1 MDYVELFLTASSRQV
16 TLMWYMHLTSL
27 WHKAP
32 KKKRITT
39 AILLSHVGIFFS
51 SRAVWH
57 DWCLI
62 VKKWNKHFMALL
74 ETWTSSLGLLSL
86 SLLLGSSGI
95 SFRPLLTRVEML
107 LSSQATIALV
117 GLKLHVEADSRTTSG
132 GYITHTQSPIISCE
146 KIRWEVEILIH
157 TFATDHKEFTI
168 CELPP
173 PSSPSSTTSVHSF
186 SFLWLLLPITTR

>member
-1 MDYVELFLTASSRQV
+1 
-16 TLMWYMHLTSL
+16 
-27 WHKAP
+27 
-32 KKKRITT
+32 
-39 AILLSHVGIFFS
+39 
-51 SRAVWH
+51 
-57 DWCLI
+57 
-62 VKKWNKHFMALL
+62 MALL

-168 CELPP
+168 CELSPPLHPP
-173 PSSPSSTTSVHSF
+173 PLPPVYTVLASCGCYYLLQQDNLPLSLKHQLPSYNTVELPSLKQL
-186 SFLWLLLPITTR
+186 FLADSYFYQVFQGCCSQ

>member
-32 KKKRITT
+32 KKKKNYNCNTT
-39 AILLSHVGIFFS
+39 LTCRHIFLFKGS
-51 SRAVWH
+51 VTWLVP
-57 DWCLI
+57 DC
-62 VKKWNKHFMALL
+62 KKWNKYFMALL

-186 SFLWLLLPITTR
+186 SFLWLLLSITTR